1 MKVYEKKVVTIE
13 LEEKDIL
20 LKLGT
25 GGLFPP
31 NAENKS
37 ISFYSDE
44 FKYIIVRYEVP
55 L

>member
-1 MKVYEKKVVTIE
+1 MKIYEKKVVTIE
-13 LEEKDIL
+13 LDEKDIL

-31 NAENKS
+31 NVENKS
-37 ISFYSDE
+37 IDFYSQE
-44 FKYIIVRYEVP
+44 FEYIIVKYEVP